1 MLFLLVLHFSFRYLW
16 SKNISTEGKT
26 HVIADRHSIAIGE
39 HNKKILESHIN
50 VQKQPLQLVY
60 QKTVVK
66 TFAIFMVKNLSRGL
80 FLMKLFQHRYFPV
93 CERLLMNVVLN
104 SNEEQLFHV
113 KLDEIGVRYYFLCL
127 FVSFL
132 YYYICILSRSSR
144 TEVLFKKLFLKIS

>member
-1 MLFLLVLHFSFRYLW
+1 
-16 SKNISTEGKT
+16 
-26 HVIADRHSIAIGE
+26 
-39 HNKKILESHIN
+39 
-50 VQKQPLQLVY
+50 
-60 QKTVVK
+60 
-66 TFAIFMVKNLSRGL
+66 MVKSLSQGL

-104 SNEEQLFHV
+104 SNEEQLFLV